1 MSKNVQRGPFASIV
15 WAIYLLIRGRIHFP
29 KNRLGETVGE
39 GEDFQIFRHMTL
51 DPCQDQPEKPGAI
64 FKVRFRFDSMSPE
77 MNIRTSLIPIPFIV
91 AQPGFR
97 SKMWALGTETG
108 EFQGIY
114 EWDTVASAENYWTSF
129 PMKLMKRRA
138 VPESL
143 SYEIEEVE
151 FDKTNPYGKYH
162 LKDFFIGNK
171 EGK

>member
-15 WAIYLLIRGRIHFP
+15 RAIYLLIQGRIHFP
-29 KNRLGETVGE
+29 KDRLGDIVDE
-39 GEDFQIFRHMTL
+39 GEDFEIFRQMTL
-51 DPCQDQPEKPGAI
+51 DPGEDQMEMPGAV
-64 FKVRFRFDSMSPE
+64 FKVRFRFASLSPK

-97 SKMWALGTETG
+97 SKMWALGRESG

-114 EWDTVASAENYWTSF
+114 EWDTVTSAENYWTSF

-151 FDKTNPYGKYH
+151 LP
-162 LKDFFIGNK
+162 IV
-171 EGK
+171 

>member
-1 MSKNVQRGPFASIV
+1 MSKNVQRGPFSSIV
-15 WAIYLLIRGRIHFP
+15 QAIFLLIQGRIHFP
-29 KNRLGETVGE
+29 KDRLGDIVDE
-39 GEDFQIFRHMTL
+39 GEDFEIFRQMTL
-51 DPCQDQPEKPGAI
+51 DPGKDQPEKPGAI
-64 FKVRFRFDSMSPE
+64 FKVRFRFASMSPA

-97 SKMWALGTETG
+97 SKMWALGRKSG

-143 SYEIEEVE
+143 SYEIESTQETSDDLV
-151 FDKTNPYGKYH
+151 NVR
-162 LKDFFIGNK
+162 
-171 EGK
+171 